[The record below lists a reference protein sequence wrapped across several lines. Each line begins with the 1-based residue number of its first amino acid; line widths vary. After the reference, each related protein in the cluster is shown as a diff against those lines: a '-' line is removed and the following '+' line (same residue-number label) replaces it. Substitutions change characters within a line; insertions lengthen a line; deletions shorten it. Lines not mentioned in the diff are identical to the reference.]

1 MHSPRSTQALQD
13 HGHTLTTGRA
23 HRLQP
28 DLAVGPLTHT
38 VSYAGNR
45 FKVVHQQAAGI
56 TKAMMDARL
65 GLNTF
70 LGLPVTDA
78 GTSAASAAP
87 PPG

>member
-1 MHSPRSTQALQD
+1 MNN
-13 HGHTLTTGRA
+13 
-23 HRLQP
+23 

-78 GTSAASAAP
+78 DTGHTTGRYVLIGPGTP
-87 PPG
+87 VMIEGPLIPEVGM